1 MQPCGGTLADF
12 RETDGD
18 RLAFRVD
25 AGNVFVTDAYF
36 PFYRVQLERYA
47 CCPAPLTRGNDET

>member
-18 RLAFRVD
+18 RLAFWVD
-25 AGNVFVTDAYF
+25 AGKIFVTDAYF
-36 PFYRVQLERYA
+36 PFYRVQVEGIRMLSA
-47 CCPAPLTRGNDET
+47 TAHSGQ